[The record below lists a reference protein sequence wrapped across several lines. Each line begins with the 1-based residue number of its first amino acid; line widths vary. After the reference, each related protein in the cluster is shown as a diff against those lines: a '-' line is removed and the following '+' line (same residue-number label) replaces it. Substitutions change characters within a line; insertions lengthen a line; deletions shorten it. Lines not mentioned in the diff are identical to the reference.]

1 MLAHIASKGG
11 DMVGLLTFDSEIRKY
26 VPPTSGGRAMQQI
39 IRSSYAT
46 KPRLTATNF
55 EAGLGWL
62 TARVRKR
69 TLVVLFTQ
77 VNDQT
82 AADELIRMSR
92 QLLPRHLPVV
102 VIFRDV
108 DVDALAEMRAAT
120 ALDDYT
126 AGAAAELLSWRE
138 AVLSRLRAAGI
149 IVVDVRPGELTPR
162 LVNTYLDVKSRHLL

>member
-1 MLAHIASKGG
+1 
-11 DMVGLLTFDSEIRKY
+11 MVGLLTFDSEIRTY

-55 EAGLGWL
+55 EHGLSWL
-62 TARVRKR
+62 SARVRKR

-82 AADELIRMSR
+82 AAEELIRMSR

-108 DVDALAEMRAAT
+108 DVDALAEMRAHT

-138 AVLSRLRAAGI
+138 AVLGKLRAAGI

-162 LVNTYLDVKSRHLL
+162 LVNTYLDVKARHLL